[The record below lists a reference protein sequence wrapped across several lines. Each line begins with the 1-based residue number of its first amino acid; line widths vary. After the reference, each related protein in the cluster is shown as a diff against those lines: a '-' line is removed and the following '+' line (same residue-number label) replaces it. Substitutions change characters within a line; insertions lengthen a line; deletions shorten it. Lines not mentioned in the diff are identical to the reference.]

1 MGKTAGPFLTQFTL
15 GAIVETDGAAL
26 QKAKREG
33 FSVEATSRRHRSQDK
48 SKNLSGGVSGMFI
61 MICFAVSKDSLWLP
75 FLEGIKVKAER
86 SSGDK
91 GM

>member
-48 SKNLSGGVSGMFI
+48 SKNLSGGVSGMFN